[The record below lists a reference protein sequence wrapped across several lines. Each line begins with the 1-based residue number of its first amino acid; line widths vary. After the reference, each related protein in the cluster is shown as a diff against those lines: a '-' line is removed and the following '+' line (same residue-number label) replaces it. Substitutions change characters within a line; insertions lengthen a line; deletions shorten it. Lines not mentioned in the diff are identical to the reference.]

1 VFGVEGDR
9 TRPESRRRTA
19 DRVWLDRNGLP
30 APAPYTVA
38 RMIDTEKYATAT
50 VVSRRDLATD
60 LWVVRIRPDCELPFR
75 PGQYVTLGLEI
86 DGHIVE
92 RPYSIASDPAEGE
105 IELFIERVPEGEL
118 SAPLHD
124 VPIDETTLVR
134 RRCKGLFLKDAP
146 VDGQPH
152 VFVATVTGIAPF
164 VSILRSLRRRAAAGE
179 WAPDQPVLALQGASR
194 SEEFGYADELRKL
207 DDECPWFTY
216 IPTISRPWDEPGWEG
231 ETGRV
236 EDVLRKHAD
245 ATGMG
250 PGHGAIYLCGN
261 PEMIAGSRG
270 IMRRRGFSDKEIR
283 EEQYWPD

>member
-1 VFGVEGDR
+1 
-9 TRPESRRRTA
+9 
-19 DRVWLDRNGLP
+19 
-30 APAPYTVA
+30 
-38 RMIDTEKYATAT
+38 MIDTEKYATAT
-50 VVSRRDLATD
+50 VVARRDLATD
-60 LWVVRIRPDCELPFR
+60 LWVVRIKPDCELPFR

-118 SAPLHD
+118 SAPLHE
-124 VPIDETTLVR
+124 VPIGETTLAR

-146 VDGQPH
+146 VEGRPH

-179 WAPDQPVLALQGASR
+179 WVPDQPVLALQGASR
-194 SEEFGYADELRKL
+194 SEELGYADELRKL
-207 DDECPWFTY
+207 DAECPWFTY

-245 ATGMG
+245 ATGMS
-250 PGHGAIYLCGN
+250 PGLGAIYLCGN
-261 PEMIAGSRG
+261 PEMIANSRG
-270 IMRRRGFSDKEIR
+270 IMRRRGFTDKEIR